1 MLSSEL
7 IEQVGQ
13 MDVKEIIQLY
23 SLVESRYE
31 EFKRT
36 DPYFSYKKWQ
46 LKNLDRTNEL
56 RRDNVR
62 AFRARKKAAAL
73 KEQTEREEA

>member
-7 IEQVGQ
+7 IEQVGK

-23 SLVESRYE
+23 SLVESRYD

-56 RRDNVR
+56 RRENVR
-62 AFRARKKAAAL
+62 AFRARKKASAR
-73 KEQTEREEA
+73 KEETDKEV